1 MNRKVLLVDDDV
13 NLLESFRRQLRKKA
27 EIVTAEGAKA
37 GIEAAARQGPFAV
50 VISDYNMPGMNGVDM
65 LRVIRH
71 GSPDT
76 VRVLLTGHADLEIA
90 IQAVNEGN
98 IFRLLTKPCPPEII
112 EKVLDDAFRHHDL
125 ITAERELLEKTLT
138 GSVAVL
144 CDLISLVKPEVF
156 GRVSRIL
163 PFLRGLSKRMN
174 DPRPW
179 ETETAA
185 MLSVVGFITLPDALI
200 NKVEKGKPL
209 TDAEEKQFLGHPAF
223 GARLVAKIPR
233 MERVAAIVAY
243 QEKHLEGGGAPR
255 DEVKGE
261 HIPLGSRILKAAVDF
276 DILLANGMPKSE
288 ALTKLERRKGIY
300 DPAVV
305 AALALVVGEQARFML
320 QKVHL
325 HGLTPGM
332 IMAEDLYGVRGA
344 ETILLIAK
352 GRELNETVIEF
363 LLDNSRSIKINQPVA
378 VIQPMP
384 QENER
389 AGT

>member
-1 MNRKVLLVDDDV
+1 MNRKVLFVDDDV

-27 EIVTAEGAKA
+27 ELVTAEGAKP

-71 GSPDT
+71 GCPDT

-90 IQAVNEGN
+90 VQAVNEGN
-98 IFRLLTKPCPPEII
+98 IFRLLTKPCPPETI
-112 EKVLDDAFRHHDL
+112 EKVLDDAFHHYDL

-163 PFLRGLSKRMN
+163 PFLRGLSTLLA

-185 MLSVVGFITLPDALI
+185 MLSVVGFITLPDSLI
-200 NKVEKGKPL
+200 RKVEQGKPL
-209 TDAEEKQFLGHPAF
+209 TDAEETQFLGHPAF

-243 QEKHLEGGGAPR
+243 QEKYFEGGGAPR
-255 DEVKGE
+255 DTVKGE
-261 HIPLGSRILKAAVDF
+261 QIPLGARILKAVVDF
-276 DILLANGMPKSE
+276 DILLANAMPKGE
-288 ALTKLERRKGIY
+288 AIAKLERRKGVY

-305 AALALVVGEQARFML
+305 RALAEVISQHSRYALH
-320 QKVHL
+320 KVHL
-325 HGLTPGM
+325 HGLAPGM
-332 IMAEDLYGVRGA
+332 IMAEDLYGVRGT
-344 ETILLIAK
+344 ENILLVAK
-352 GRELNETVIEF
+352 GRELNATVIEF

-378 VIQPMP
+378 IIQPMP
-384 QENER
+384 
-389 AGT
+389 

>member
-1 MNRKVLLVDDDV
+1 MNRRVLLVDDDV

-27 EIVTAEGAKA
+27 EIVTAEGSKA

-98 IFRLLTKPCPPEII
+98 IFRLLTKPCPPETM
-112 EKVLDDAFRHHDL
+112 EKVLDDAFRHFDL
-125 ITAERELLEKTLT
+125 ITAERELLEKTIT
-138 GSVAVL
+138 GSVSVL
-144 CDLISLVKPEVF
+144 CDLISLVKPDVF

-163 PFLRGLSKRMN
+163 PFLRGVSKRLA

-185 MLSVVGFITLPDALI
+185 MLSVVGFITLPDSLI

-209 TDAEEKQFLGHPAF
+209 AEGEVQQFLGHPAF

-243 QEKHLEGGGAPR
+243 QEKHFEGGGVPR
-255 DEVKGE
+255 DDVKGE
-261 HIPLGSRILKAAVDF
+261 QIPLGARILKAVVDF

-288 ALTKLERRKGIY
+288 AITKLDRRKGVY

-305 AALALVVGEQARFML
+305 AALAEVIKEQARYTL

-325 HGLTPGM
+325 HSLTSGM
-332 IMAEDLYGVRGA
+332 IMAEDLYGQRGNDN
-344 ETILLIAK
+344 ILIIAK
-352 GRELNETVIEF
+352 GRELNSTVIEY

-378 VIQPMP
+378 VILPMA
-384 QENER
+384 E
-389 AGT
+389 

>member
-13 NLLESFRRQLRKKA
+13 NLLESFKRQLRKKA
-27 EIVTAEGAKA
+27 ELTTAEGSKV

-98 IFRLLTKPCPPEII
+98 IFRLLTKPCPPETI
-112 EKVLDDAFRHHDL
+112 ERVLDDAFRHHDL
-125 ITAERELLEKTLT
+125 VTAERELLEKTLT
-138 GSVAVL
+138 GSVSVL
-144 CDLISLVKPEVF
+144 CDLISLVKPDVF

-163 PFLRGLSKRMN
+163 PFLRGVCKRVN

-185 MLSVVGFITLPDALI
+185 MLSVVGFITLPGSLI
-200 NKVEKGKPL
+200 NKVERGQPL
-209 TDAEEKQFLGHPAF
+209 AEGEMAQFLAHPAF

-233 MERVAAIVAY
+233 MDRVAAIVAY
-243 QEKHLEGGGAPR
+243 QEKHFEGGGVPK
-255 DEVKGE
+255 DDVKGE
-261 HIPLGSRILKAAVDF
+261 QIPLGARILKAVVDF
-276 DILLANGMPKSE
+276 DILLANGMPK
-288 ALTKLERRKGIY
+288 ADAITKLDRRKGVY

-305 AALALVVGEQARFML
+305 AALAEVIREQGRYAL

-325 HGLTPGM
+325 IGLAPGM
-332 IMAEDLYGVRGA
+332 ILAEDLFGQRGE
-344 ETILLIAK
+344 ETILLMAK
-352 GRELNETVIEF
+352 GRELNETIIEY
-363 LLDNSRSIKINQPVA
+363 LIDNARSIKINQPVA
-378 VIQPMP
+378 VIQPVP
-384 QENER
+384 
-389 AGT
+389 

>member
-1 MNRKVLLVDDDV
+1 MNRRVLLVDDDL
-13 NLLESFRRQLRKKA
+13 NLLDSFRRQLRKKA

-76 VRVLLTGHADLEIA
+76 VRVLLTGHADLDIA
-90 IQAVNEGN
+90 IQAVNEGS
-98 IFRLLTKPCPPEII
+98 IFRLLTKPCPPETI

-125 ITAERELLEKTLT
+125 VTAERELLEKTLT

-144 CDLISLVKPEVF
+144 CDLISLVKPDVF

-163 PFLRGLSKRMN
+163 PYLRGVSRSLA

-185 MLSVVGFITLPDALI
+185 MLSVVGFITLPDSLI
-200 NKVEKGKPL
+200 AKVEKAKPL
-209 TDAEEKQFLGHPAF
+209 AEGELQQFLGHPAF

-233 MERVAAIVAY
+233 MERVAQIVAY
-243 QEKHLEGGGAPR
+243 QEKHFDGGGVPKEETA
-255 DEVKGE
+255 GAA
-261 HIPLGSRILKAAVDF
+261 IPLGARILKAVVDF
-276 DILLANGMPKSE
+276 DILLANGLPK
-288 ALTKLERRKGIY
+288 ADAITKLDRRKGVY
-300 DPAVV
+300 DPTVV
-305 AALALVVGEQARFML
+305 AALAEVIREQARYTL
-320 QKVHL
+320 NKVHL
-325 HGLTPGM
+325 HGLAPGM
-332 IMAEDLYGVRGA
+332 ILAEDLFGTRGN
-344 ETILLIAK
+344 ETLLLIAK
-352 GRELNETVIEF
+352 GRELNATIIEY

-378 VIQPMP
+378 VIEPM
-384 QENER
+384 
-389 AGT
+389 AG

>member
-1 MNRKVLLVDDDV
+1 MNRKVLLVDDDS
-13 NLLESFRRQLRKKA
+13 NLLESFRRQLRKTVNL
-27 EIVTAEGAKA
+27 VTAEGPKA

-50 VISDYNMPGMNGVDM
+50 VISDYSMPTMNGVEM

-76 VRVLLTGHADLEIA
+76 VRVLLTGHADLDIA

-98 IFRLLTKPCPPEII
+98 IFRLLTKPCPPETIV
-112 EKVLDDAFRHHDL
+112 KVLIDAFRHHDL
-125 ITAERELLEKTLT
+125 ITAERELLEKTLK

-163 PFLRGLSKRMN
+163 PFLRGVSRRMN
-174 DPRPW
+174 DPRAW

-185 MLSVVGFITLPDALI
+185 MLSVVGFITLPDSLI

-209 TDAEEKQFLGHPAF
+209 TDAEQQQFLAHPAF
-223 GARLVAKIPR
+223 GAKLVGKIPR
-233 MERVAAIVAY
+233 MDDVAAIVAN
-243 QEKHLEGGGAPR
+243 QEKHYEGGGEPK
-255 DEVKGE
+255 DGTPGE
-261 HIPLGSRILKAAVDF
+261 AIPLGARILKAVVDF

-288 ALTKLERRKGIY
+288 AITKLDRRKGVY
-300 DPAVV
+300 DPKVV
-305 AALALVVGEQARFML
+305 AALAEVVNEQARYTM

-325 HGLTPGM
+325 HSLKAGM
-332 IMAEDLYGVRGA
+332 ILAEDLFGQRGS
-344 ETILLIAK
+344 ETLLLMAK

-363 LLDNSRSIKINQPVA
+363 LLDNSKTIKINQPVA
-378 VIQPMP
+378 VIQPL
-384 QENER
+384 
-389 AGT
+389 

>member
-125 ITAERELLEKTLT
+125 VTAERELLEKTLT

-243 QEKHLEGGGAPR
+243 QEKHFEGGGAPR

-261 HIPLGSRILKAAVDF
+261 QLPLGARILKAAVDF
-276 DILLANGMPKSE
+276 DILLANGMPKGE

-300 DPAVV
+300 DPAIV
-305 AALALVVGEQARFML
+305 AALALVVGEQARFIL

-332 IMAEDLYGVRGA
+332 IMAEDLYGVRGT
-344 ETILLIAK
+344 ENILLIAK

-384 QENER
+384 QENGR

>member
-27 EIVTAEGAKA
+27 ELVTAEGSKA

-50 VISDYNMPGMNGVDM
+50 VISDYSMPGMNGVDM

-98 IFRLLTKPCPPEII
+98 IFRLLTKPCPPETI

-163 PFLRGLSKRMN
+163 PFLRGLSALLK

-185 MLSVVGFITLPDALI
+185 MLSVVGFITMPDSLI
-200 NKVEKGKPL
+200 RKVEQGKPL
-209 TDAEEKQFLGHPAF
+209 TDAEEKQFLSHPAF

-243 QEKHLEGGGAPR
+243 QEKQFEGGGAPKDTVR
-255 DEVKGE
+255 GE
-261 HIPLGSRILKAAVDF
+261 QIPLGARILKAVVDF
-276 DILLANGMPKSE
+276 DILLANGMAKGE
-288 ALTKLERRKGIY
+288 AMAKLDRRKGMY

-305 AALALVVGEQARFML
+305 AALAEVISEHARYTL

-325 HGLTPGM
+325 HGLEPGM
-332 IMAEDLYGVRGA
+332 IMAEDLFGVRGT
-344 ETILLIAK
+344 ETLLLVAK
-352 GRELNETVIEF
+352 GRELNATVIEF
-363 LLDNSRSIKINQPVA
+363 LLDNSRNIKINQPVA
-378 VIQPMP
+378 IIQPMP
-384 QENER
+384 
-389 AGT
+389 

>member
-1 MNRKVLLVDDDV
+1 MNRKALFVDDDV

-27 EIVTAEGAKA
+27 ELVTAEGAKA

-98 IFRLLTKPCPPEII
+98 IFRLLTKPCPPETM
-112 EKVLDDAFRHHDL
+112 ERVLDDAFRHHDL

-163 PFLRGLSKRMN
+163 PYLRGVCKRVN
-174 DPRPW
+174 DPRAW

-185 MLSVVGFITLPDALI
+185 MLSVVGFITLPDSLI
-200 NKVEKGKPL
+200 TKVEKGRPL
-209 TDAEEKQFLGHPAF
+209 TDAEMAQFLGHPAF

-233 MERVAAIVAY
+233 MDRVAAIVAY
-243 QEKHLEGGGAPR
+243 QEKHFEGSGVPK
-255 DEVKGE
+255 DDLKGE
-261 HIPLGSRILKAAVDF
+261 QIPLGARILKAVVDF
-276 DILLANGMPKSE
+276 DILLANGMPKGE
-288 ALTKLERRKGIY
+288 AMTKLERRKGAY
-300 DPAVV
+300 DPAVL
-305 AALALVVGEQARFML
+305 AALNEVIGEQARYSL

-325 HGLTPGM
+325 IGLAPGM
-332 IMAEDLYGVRGA
+332 IMAEDLYGQRGT
-344 ETILLIAK
+344 ETLLLVAK

-363 LLDNSRSIKINQPVA
+363 LIDNSRTIKINQPVA

-384 QENER
+384 
-389 AGT
+389 

>member
-27 EIVTAEGAKA
+27 ELVTAEGSKA

-50 VISDYNMPGMNGVDM
+50 VISDYSMPGMNGVDM

-98 IFRLLTKPCPPEII
+98 IFRLLTKPCPPETI

-125 ITAERELLEKTLT
+125 VTAERELLEKTLT

-163 PFLRGLSKRMN
+163 PFLRGLSALLK

-185 MLSVVGFITLPDALI
+185 MLSVVGFVTLPDSLI
-200 NKVEKGKPL
+200 RKVELGKPL
-209 TDAEEKQFLGHPAF
+209 TDAEEKQFLAHPAF

-243 QEKHLEGGGAPR
+243 QEKHFEGGGAPK
-255 DEVKGE
+255 DLVKGE
-261 HIPLGSRILKAAVDF
+261 QIPLGARILKTVVDF
-276 DILLANGMPKSE
+276 DILLANGMTKSE
-288 ALTKLERRKGIY
+288 AMAKLDRRKGMY

-305 AALALVVGEQARFML
+305 AALAEVISDHARYTL

-325 HGLTPGM
+325 HGLEPGM
-332 IMAEDLYGVRGA
+332 IMAEDLYGQRGT
-344 ETILLIAK
+344 ETLLLVAK
-352 GRELNETVIEF
+352 GRELNATVIEF
-363 LLDNSRSIKINQPVA
+363 LLDNSRNIKINQPVA

-384 QENER
+384 
-389 AGT
+389 